1 MEHLVRHSTLIAT
14 PIAVALGLA
23 LLNTRSA
30 SAAEGPRQVLK
41 AGRTQVVVEPWNR
54 GLSIAVDGVT
64 ISRGSNVVVT
74 PPPWTPHYYL
84 GPSAAAVESATQGMV
99 EGGTVLRIKHRGEND
114 SFLSEET
121 IAVTDGRVEQ
131 VFEGQFTKD
140 EGEALIQWQIAGLD
154 PTPIIGRPYKAKLT
168 SGEVREGVVP
178 VTAQSGDVG
187 PSTLA
192 NGLEWI
198 EFDSRIGPI
207 RIRVESQG
215 KIICYDYRKNR
226 WADPA
231 RPLFWLGDLGT
242 RFKKG
247 DTLRYRIV
255 FELPMQS
262 TDVSAGEPVRAS
274 ATIARRADAQ
284 TFPVE
289 PVPTIIPRPKEAKY
303 GPGAYRVASADDV
316 WLERGLNVG
325 RANDTLIS
333 YLVHDFAVHAP
344 ASEPIET
351 RTPPPQAIVFAK
363 SADALP
369 AEGYRLAVTPE
380 GVRIE
385 ATDEVGY
392 RYAVQTLRQLTTRT
406 SAGEVLIRAAEIRD
420 WPSLSFRGV
429 HLFTGG
435 QGPTLH
441 EKLIRNV
448 IAPLKM
454 NHIVLESEYIKWDSH
469 PEIHHAE
476 YGMSKDD
483 VRKIL
488 ATCRE
493 LGVEVSPL
501 VMSLGHCQWMFEN
514 NQNLEL
520 AEDPDAKWTY
530 CVTNPKT
537 YEFIYQIYDEAVE
550 LFRPKYF
557 HIGHDEFT
565 HRGRVPFR
573 EESKKYTHE
582 QLLVMDTQRHHA
594 WFKERGIRLMM
605 WGDMLLGPD
614 EAPDAGNAVSRETAA
629 KERAKLP
636 KDIVIADWHYVDTD
650 PAKYTSL
657 ATFRDDGFTTVAAGW
672 WRPGNV
678 VHLARAAYEAKS
690 LGYLQ
695 TTWAGYS
702 LDPAR
707 FEKEINQY
715 AMYVLAAEAAWNAD
729 DPPDPASFPA
739 GAYFLDLMGL
749 STLKPGNRAGWT
761 ADLSAACNCPLVAAD
776 ASGWFELGPAHDLS
790 AVPRGLVQF
799 KGVRFCVGDPN
810 QPTAPAAIV
819 LRSKL
824 GRTMPPG
831 VEMVLGAK
839 AANPNPARDS
849 GAEQPATRVAG
860 SVEHAKAAQLV
871 ILHGTNFPCAAG
883 TKVAQ
888 YEVRYENGET
898 ATLDLVYGRNVLA
911 YSDLTASAQAPIVWS
926 GKTAAGEP
934 VALRVVVWDNP
945 QPEKP
950 IRALVARS
958 ADATGALMILGV
970 TGLDGEGAA
979 EQGARP

>member
-1 MEHLVRHSTLIAT
+1 
-14 PIAVALGLA
+14 
-23 LLNTRSA
+23 
-30 SAAEGPRQVLK
+30 
-41 AGRTQVVVEPWNR
+41 
-54 GLSIAVDGVT
+54 
-64 ISRGSNVVVT
+64 
-74 PPPWTPHYYL
+74 
-84 GPSAAAVESATQGMV
+84 
-99 EGGTVLRIKHRGEND
+99 
-114 SFLSEET
+114 
-121 IAVTDGRVEQ
+121 
-131 VFEGQFTKD
+131 
-140 EGEALIQWQIAGLD
+140 
-154 PTPIIGRPYKAKLT
+154 
-168 SGEVREGVVP
+168 
-178 VTAQSGDVG
+178 
-187 PSTLA
+187 
-192 NGLEWI
+192 
-198 EFDSRIGPI
+198 
-207 RIRVESQG
+207 
-215 KIICYDYRKNR
+215 
-226 WADPA
+226 
-231 RPLFWLGDLGT
+231 
-242 RFKKG
+242 
-247 DTLRYRIV
+247 
-255 FELPMQS
+255 
-262 TDVSAGEPVRAS
+262 
-274 ATIARRADAQ
+274 
-284 TFPVE
+284 
-289 PVPTIIPRPKEAKY
+289 
-303 GPGAYRVASADDV
+303 
-316 WLERGLNVG
+316 
-325 RANDTLIS
+325 
-333 YLVHDFAVHAP
+333 
-344 ASEPIET
+344 
-351 RTPPPQAIVFAK
+351 
-363 SADALP
+363 
-369 AEGYRLAVTPE
+369 
-380 GVRIE
+380 
-385 ATDEVGY
+385 
-392 RYAVQTLRQLTTRT
+392 VQTLRQLTART
-406 SAGEVLIRAAEIRD
+406 SADEVLIRAAEIRD

-435 QGPTLH
+435 QGPALH

-448 IAPLKM
+448 IAALKM
-454 NHIVLESEYIKWDSH
+454 NHIVLESEYVKWDSH
-469 PEIHHAE
+469 PEIHHPE

-501 VMSLGHCQWMFEN
+501 VMSLGHCQWMFEH

-550 LFRPKYF
+550 LFQPKYF

-573 EESKKYTHE
+573 EESRKYTHE

-614 EAPDAGNAVSRETAA
+614 EAPDAGHAVSRETAA
-629 KERAKLP
+629 KQRGELP

-657 ATFRDDGFTTVAAGW
+657 GTFRDEGFTTIAAGW
-672 WRPGNV
+672 WRPGNI

-729 DPPDPASFPA
+729 APPDPASFPA

-761 ADLSAACNCPLVAAD
+761 ADLGVACNYPLVAAD
-776 ASGWFELGPAHDLS
+776 ASGWFELGPEHDLS

-799 KGVRFCVGDPN
+799 KGVMFRMGDPN

-824 GRTMPPG
+824 ARTMPPG
-831 VEMVLGAK
+831 VEIVLGAK
-839 AANPNPARDS
+839 AADQDPARHS
-849 GAEQPATRVAG
+849 GADQPATCVAG

-883 TKVAQ
+883 AKVAQ
-888 YEVRYENGET
+888 YQIEYEGGET
-898 ATLDLVYGRNVLA
+898 VALDLVYGRNVLA
-911 YSDLTASAQAPIVWS
+911 YGDLTASAQAPIVWS
-926 GKTAAGEP
+926 GKTAGGEP
-934 VALRVVVWDNP
+934 VALRALVWDNP
-945 QPEKP
+945 RPEKP

-958 ADATGALMILGV
+958 ADATGALLILAV
-970 TGLDGEGAA
+970 TGLDGEAGRR
-979 EQGARP
+979 E